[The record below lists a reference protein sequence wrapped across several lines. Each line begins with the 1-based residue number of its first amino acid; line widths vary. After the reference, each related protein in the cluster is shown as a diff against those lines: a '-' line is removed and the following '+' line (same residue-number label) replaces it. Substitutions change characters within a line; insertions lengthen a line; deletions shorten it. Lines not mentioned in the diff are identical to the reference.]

1 MRFFCW
7 AYRADD
13 RRAVLQVLILAAFA
27 SLLFFVLM
35 AIKEKLTAYLQAL
48 RVFPIVGS
56 EFRLLNC

>member
-27 SLLFFVLM
+27 SLLFFALM
-35 AIKEKLTAYLQAL
+35 AIKEKLTAYFEAL